1 MKNKTKDKTRTYKNM
16 CCGDRYNIHVVQ
28 RVIGTDFPLKLLQH
42 LINLDKAEQ
51 RVHPTQPT
59 PNPSLPSALRLP
71 FFLPSPAARRR
82 WVEKFARGAVRW
94 TLLYFIWGTATARG
108 SGKIILIKKR
118 RKVRLSREC
127 RGISNSTATSAAAN
141 YCNYIYVH
149 IYIYKLMRFIR
160 HHWCGQIS
168 GKFGSVGG
176 QRARARTVGGCFEFV
191 GPGEEAQREAD
202 SERAREEEEG
212 ETRKEKKSRPSESE
226 KESRSEWITTNPRK
240 KTSRVNSPTT
250 RRRYVCEPEVLERL
264 SVILWVAPWP
274 VMTSLIKTESC

>member
-1 MKNKTKDKTRTYKNM
+1 MKNKTKNKTRTYKNM
-16 CCGDRYNIHVVQ
+16 CCGDRNNIHVVQ
-28 RVIGTDFPLKLLQH
+28 RVIGTDFPLKLLQR

-71 FFLPSPAARRR
+71 LFLPSPAARRR

-141 YCNYIYVH
+141 YCNYIY
-149 IYIYKLMRFIR
+149 ICIYKKRLMRFIR

-176 QRARARTVGGCFEFV
+176 QRARARTVGGVLWICGSWTRSAARGRF
-191 GPGEEAQREAD
+191 RE
-202 SERAREEEEG
+202 REEEEG